1 MPGAWSGAHAHIQTP
16 ALLSRARV
24 RWYRWSPWACY
35 PFSKAFLPLSR
46 TEQLP
51 CTFPYLFC
59 KPPQVRKQPRGPR
72 IFQVISHLFTCEYL
86 FLFGLPILFLLFFLP
101 NFDASP
107 QRLSMMEGTSLNR
120 VPVFLCLKLLQLGKQ
135 NKTNPKNP
143 VKP

>member
-1 MPGAWSGAHAHIQTP
+1 MLTSRLLLFSAELVSGGTAGLHGLATP
-16 ALLSRARV
+16 SQRPFCHCQERNSCPV
-24 RWYRWSPWACY
+24 PFPTSSVSPLKCGNSLEVLG
-35 PFSKAFLPLSR
+35 F
-46 TEQLP
+46 
-51 CTFPYLFC
+51 
-59 KPPQVRKQPRGPR
+59 
-72 IFQVISHLFTCEYL
+72 FQAISHLFTCEYL